1 LQSVEESKKKT
12 SETLEVAFSDLS
24 ALMGKA
30 ADLVS
35 IAEKLTKRLETEG
48 NDEENT
54 QMRSYLIELGI
65 SSPVTRFFFL
75 SAAEEREKG
84 GSVSTGEMNGYCRE
98 SAGSVYHE
106 ELSRQLAEFLDKAL
120 KREGGMITL
129 PDLYCIF
136 NRARG
141 TGNARPSGK

>member
-48 NDEENT
+48 NDEDNT

-65 SSPVTRFFFL
+65 SSPVTRFSL
-75 SAAEEREKG
+75 HSRGEREKEA
-84 GSVSTGEMNGYCRE
+84 VSQLVNRVVLVQGIRRE
-98 SAGSVYHE
+98 CV
-106 ELSRQLAEFLDKAL
+106 
-120 KREGGMITL
+120 
-129 PDLYCIF
+129 P
-136 NRARG
+136 
-141 TGNARPSGK
+141 

>member
-1 LQSVEESKKKT
+1 MIFNSPGRTSQIAHVRFFGDFSGGILQSVEESKKKT

-65 SSPVTRFFFL
+65 SSPVTRFSL
-75 SAAEEREKG
+75 HSRRKREKEA
-84 GSVSTGEMNGYCRE
+84 VSQLVNRVVLVQGIRRE
-98 SAGSVYHE
+98 CV
-106 ELSRQLAEFLDKAL
+106 
-120 KREGGMITL
+120 
-129 PDLYCIF
+129 P
-136 NRARG
+136 
-141 TGNARPSGK
+141 